1 VLLAVPILHGSNK
14 TILLIS
20 SEAIMDLI
28 EIVHLRAYSE
38 PDRDAAVAAFHQLTP
53 PDRQKGIRDMI
64 LFKEIDVAS
73 DLCIF
78 IHRRG
83 EGSRKGKS
91 SLGLQMASAFSE
103 FGQIDHTVWSH
114 ECSIRR
120 KARRNH
126 HEKER

>member
-1 VLLAVPILHGSNK
+1 
-14 TILLIS
+14 
-20 SEAIMDLI
+20 MDLI

-38 PDRDAAVAAFHQLTP
+38 PDRDAAVAAFHQLTFP
-53 PDRQKGIRDMI
+53 ELENGLEDMI

-83 EGSRKGKS
+83 KVPRKGKS
-91 SLGLQMASAFSE
+91 PLGLQLASAFSE

-114 ECSIRR
+114 ECSIPQ
-120 KARRNH
+120 KPRRNH
-126 HEKER
+126 HEEAC